1 MESFNKMQE
10 KLIVNRVGSFSET
23 KFIDKFLNN
32 KIVDIVHQL
41 IPFSKY
47 ILKNKKYQEIRIKLN
62 ENFDNKS
69 FELSSMKIEVFSVML
84 QNLEVRKA
92 FLKVRTVFSGIRYL
106 MHEWQITSASV
117 FILSLSAILSIC
129 SMSSL
134 LFLKTVFNLNY

>member
-1 MESFNKMQE
+1 M
-10 KLIVNRVGSFSET
+10 NRVGSFSET

-41 IPFSKY
+41 IPLSNY

-62 ENFDNKS
+62 ENFDNRL

-84 QNLEVRKA
+84 QNLEIRKA
-92 FLKVRTVFSGIRYL
+92 FLKIRTVFSGIRYL
-106 MHEWQITSASV
+106 MHEWQIPSASV
-117 FILSLSAILSIC
+117 FILTLSAIFSIC

-134 LFLKTVFNLNY
+134 LFLKTILNINY

>member
-1 MESFNKMQE
+1 M
-10 KLIVNRVGSFSET
+10 NRVGSFSET

-41 IPFSKY
+41 IPLSNY

-62 ENFDNKS
+62 ENFDNRL

-84 QNLEVRKA
+84 QNLEIRKA

-117 FILSLSAILSIC
+117 FILTLSAIFSIC

-134 LFLKTVFNLNY
+134 LFLKTILNINY

>member
-1 MESFNKMQE
+1 M
-10 KLIVNRVGSFSET
+10 NRVGSFSET

-41 IPFSKY
+41 IPLSNY

-62 ENFDNKS
+62 ENFDNRL
-69 FELSSMKIEVFSVML
+69 FELSGMKIEVFSVML
-84 QNLEVRKA
+84 QNLEIRKA

-117 FILSLSAILSIC
+117 FILTLSAIFSIC

-134 LFLKTVFNLNY
+134 LFLKTILNINYW

>member
-1 MESFNKMQE
+1 M
-10 KLIVNRVGSFSET
+10 NRVGSFSET

-41 IPFSKY
+41 IPLSNY

-62 ENFDNKS
+62 ENFDNRL

-84 QNLEVRKA
+84 QNLEIRKA

-117 FILSLSAILSIC
+117 FILTLSAIFSIC

-134 LFLKTVFNLNY
+134 LFLKTILNINYW

>member
-1 MESFNKMQE
+1 M
-10 KLIVNRVGSFSET
+10 NRVGSFSET

-41 IPFSKY
+41 IPLSNY

-62 ENFDNKS
+62 ENFDNRL

-84 QNLEVRKA
+84 QNLEIRKA

-106 MHEWQITSASV
+106 MHEWQVRSASV
-117 FILSLSAILSIC
+117 FILTLSAIFSIC

-134 LFLKTVFNLNY
+134 LFLKTILNINYW

>member
-1 MESFNKMQE
+1 M
-10 KLIVNRVGSFSET
+10 NRVGSFSET

-41 IPFSKY
+41 IPLSNY

-62 ENFDNKS
+62 ENFDNRL
-69 FELSSMKIEVFSVML
+69 FELSSIKIEVFSVML
-84 QNLEVRKA
+84 QNLEIRKA

-117 FILSLSAILSIC
+117 FILTLSAIFSIC

-134 LFLKTVFNLNY
+134 LFLKTILNINYW

>member
-1 MESFNKMQE
+1 M
-10 KLIVNRVGSFSET
+10 NRVGSFSET

-41 IPFSKY
+41 IPLSNY

-62 ENFDNKS
+62 ENFDNRL

-84 QNLEVRKA
+84 QNLEIRKA

-106 MHEWQITSASV
+106 MHEWQIGSASV
-117 FILSLSAILSIC
+117 FILTLSAIFSIC

-134 LFLKTVFNLNY
+134 LFLKTILNINYW

>member
-1 MESFNKMQE
+1 M
-10 KLIVNRVGSFSET
+10 NRVGSFSET

-41 IPFSKY
+41 IPLSNY

-62 ENFDNKS
+62 ENFDNRL
-69 FELSSMKIEVFSVML
+69 FELSGMKIEVFSVML
-84 QNLEVRKA
+84 QNLEIRKA

-117 FILSLSAILSIC
+117 FILTLSAIFSIC

-134 LFLKTVFNLNY
+134 LFLKTILNINY

>member
-1 MESFNKMQE
+1 M
-10 KLIVNRVGSFSET
+10 NRVGSFSET

-32 KIVDIVHQL
+32 KIVDIIHQL
-41 IPFSKY
+41 IPLSNY

-62 ENFDNKS
+62 ENFDNRL

-84 QNLEVRKA
+84 QNLEIRKA

-106 MHEWQITSASV
+106 MHEWQITTASV
-117 FILSLSAILSIC
+117 FILTLSAIFSIC

-134 LFLKTVFNLNY
+134 LFLKTIFNINY